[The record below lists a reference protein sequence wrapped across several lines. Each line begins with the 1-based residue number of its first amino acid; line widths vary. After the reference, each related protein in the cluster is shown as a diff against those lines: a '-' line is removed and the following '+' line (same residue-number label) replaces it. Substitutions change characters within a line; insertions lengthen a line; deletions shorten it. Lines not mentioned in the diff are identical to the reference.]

1 MSKGNILFD
10 LLEYKDALVEFDTTI
25 TLNPTDGNN
34 YLNRAKVYS
43 TLTMYKKAID
53 DYTTAENFLKESQS
67 RYKIL
72 TNRGECYL
80 KLQLVD
86 EAIIDL
92 QRACEIDSENADAQN
107 IFGLALFESTRYE
120 NALDKFSKAIELD
133 R

>member
-1 MSKGNILFD
+1 
-10 LLEYKDALVEFDTTI
+10 
-25 TLNPTDGNN
+25 
-34 YLNRAKVYS
+34 
-43 TLTMYKKAID
+43 MYKKAID